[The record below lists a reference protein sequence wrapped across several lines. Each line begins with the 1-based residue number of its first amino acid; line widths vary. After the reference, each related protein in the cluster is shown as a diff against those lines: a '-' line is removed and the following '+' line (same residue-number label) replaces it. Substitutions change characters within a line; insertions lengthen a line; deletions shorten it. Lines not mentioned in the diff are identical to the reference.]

1 MSKKTIFIGP
11 EGVGKTCFCMLLQ
24 GQDCPK
30 EHVQTRNLN
39 NTTAEVKDSGNFLGF
54 KKDVIVDLG
63 GQQFKEYKEL
73 IEKAEPDNIFFMFNG
88 VKLIEEL
95 KNFKEGG
102 DTTMR
107 MAFLNNLLE
116 KKNTYYIA
124 THADQYKGHMKEDI
138 LKGINEANDAY
149 KSISGEMPRYRFKL
163 TGRLFAVNAT
173 DAEQVNNL
181 YKEIVK

>member
-124 THADQYKGHMKEDI
+124 TH
-138 LKGINEANDAY
+138 EANDAY